1 MRPLRIRTGSRYEVS
16 DMTLFLVIRL
26 RGNIGVH
33 PDVLETLKRLNMPTK
48 HSAALVEDTPS
59 NAGMLNKVTDYV
71 TWGEITED
79 SLEALLMKR
88 GRMSGDKKITEDV
101 LKKESLGTPKDLAKA
116 TMAGGRVPAWIKET
130 FRLTP
135 PSGGFKRS
143 IKRHVRSGGEL
154 GYRGKGINDL
164 VAKMI

>member
-1 MRPLRIRTGSRYEVS
+1 
-16 DMTLFLVIRL
+16 MTLFLVIRL

-48 HSAALVEDTPS
+48 HSAVLVPDTPS
-59 NAGMLNKVTDYV
+59 NMGMLNKVTDYV
-71 TWGEITED
+71 TWGEVTED

-88 GRMSGDKKITEDV
+88 GRMAGDKKITEEV
-101 LKKESLGTPKDLAKA
+101 LKKENLGTPKELAKR
-116 TMAGGRVPAWIKET
+116 TMADGKVPDFLKGT

-135 PSGGFKRS
+135 PSGGFKKS

-154 GYRGKGINDL
+154 GFRTKGLDEL